1 MIKLL
6 AANINQD
13 IEDNKIEEFL
23 KLISKEKLDKINRYR
38 FREDYLR
45 SLYGDILVRFEII
58 KQLGIA
64 NSDIKF
70 TLNKY
75 GKPYIEGYN
84 NLFFNISHSED
95 WVICAISD
103 EEVGVDI
110 EKIEKAP
117 VEVAEHYFH
126 SREYKLI
133 RSKASE
139 EVDEYFYKMWTLKES
154 YIKWIG
160 KGLSKQLDS
169 FSINE
174 DINNEFYIEENKEL
188 RLNQCKFDK
197 DYIIS
202 LCCKEV
208 WDTNITVINMINV
221 NIK

>member
-202 LCCKEV
+202 LCSKEV

>member
-13 IEDNKIEEFL
+13 IDDNKIEEFTR
-23 KLISKEKLDKINRYR
+23 LISKEKLEKINRYR
-38 FREDYLR
+38 LREDYLR
-45 SLYGDILVRFEII
+45 SLYGDILVRSEII

-70 TLNKY
+70 VLNKY

-133 RSKASE
+133 RGKAPE
-139 EVDEYFYKMWTLKES
+139 EVNEYFYKMWTLKES
-154 YIKWIG
+154 YIKWLG

-169 FSINE
+169 FSVNE
-174 DINNEFYIEENKEL
+174 DINNRFYIEDNKEL

-202 LCCKEV
+202 LCSKEL
-208 WDTNITVINMINV
+208 WDTDITVIDMINV

>member
-174 DINNEFYIEENKEL
+174 DINNEFYIGENKEL

-202 LCCKEV
+202 LCSKEV

>member
-13 IEDNKIEEFL
+13 IENNKIEEFL

-38 FREDYLR
+38 LREDYLR

-174 DINNEFYIEENKEL
+174 DINNGFYIEENKEL

-202 LCCKEV
+202 LCSKEV

>member
-1 MIKLL
+1 MIRLL
-6 AANINQD
+6 AANIKQD
-13 IEDNKIEEFL
+13 IDDNKINEFL
-23 KLISKEKLDKINRYR
+23 KLISNEKLDKINRYK

-45 SLYGDILVRFEII
+45 SLYGDILVRSEIM
-58 KQLGIA
+58 KQLKVP
-64 NSDIKF
+64 NSCIKF
-70 TLNKY
+70 KLNEY
-75 GKPYIEGYN
+75 GKPSIEGYD

-95 WVICAISD
+95 WVICAISN

-117 VEVAEHYFH
+117 IEVAEHYFH

-133 RSKASE
+133 KSKDSE
-139 EVDEYFYKMWTLKES
+139 EIDEFFYRMWTLKES

-174 DINNEFYIEENKEL
+174 DINNGFYIEENKEL

-202 LCCKEV
+202 LCSKEV